1 MALLID
7 TSVAIAME
15 RERESLQ
22 SLLDRA
28 SDEQVAVAAITAS
41 ELLHGVHRADTA
53 MGRERRLRHVETL
66 LEAVSVLSFNLDVAR
81 VHSRIR
87 ADLVARGNV
96 IGAHDLQIAATA
108 LNHDLPLATLDREHF
123 SRVDGLRLVEW

>member
-1 MALLID
+1 VALLID
-7 TSVAIAME
+7 TSVAVAME

-53 MGRERRLRHVETL
+53 MRRERRLRHVETL
-66 LEAVSVLSFNLDVAR
+66 LEAVSVLPFDLDVAR
-81 VHSRIR
+81 VHSRIW
-87 ADLVARGNV
+87 ADLATRGNV

-123 SRVDGLRLVEW
+123 SRIDGLRLVES

>member
-7 TSVAIAME
+7 TSVAVAME
-15 RERESLQ
+15 RERKSLQ

-28 SDEQVAVAAITAS
+28 SDEEVAVAAITAS

-53 MGRERRLRHVETL
+53 MRRERRLRQVEAL
-66 LEAVSVLSFNLDVAR
+66 LEAVSVLPFDLDVAR
-81 VHSRIR
+81 HHSRIW
-87 ADLVARGNV
+87 ADLAARGNV

-108 LNHDLPLATLDREHF
+108 LTHELPLATLDREHF
-123 SRVDGLRLVEW
+123 SRIEGLRLVEW

>member
-7 TSVAIAME
+7 TSVALAME

-41 ELLHGVHRADTA
+41 ELLHGVHRA
-53 MGRERRLRHVETL
+53 
-66 LEAVSVLSFNLDVAR
+66 
-81 VHSRIR
+81 
-87 ADLVARGNV
+87 
-96 IGAHDLQIAATA
+96 
-108 LNHDLPLATLDREHF
+108 
-123 SRVDGLRLVEW
+123 

>member
-7 TSVAIAME
+7 TSVAVAME

-53 MGRERRLRHVETL
+53 MRRERRLRHVETL
-66 LEAVSVLSFNLDVAR
+66 LEAVSVLPFDLDVAR
-81 VHSRIR
+81 VHSRIW
-87 ADLVARGNV
+87 ADLATRGNV

-123 SRVDGLRLVEW
+123 SRIDGLRLVES